1 MKIRNKLVIGFTAIV
16 LFSGAMGFTAVDG
29 ILRTSRLTTELFE
42 YPLMASSFARSAQA
56 AFVRIRLAGENTPVI
71 VAHERAVREDLST
84 VSERLRDPAGAALI
98 THMAST
104 PEYADI
110 PGWRNSFV
118 KINKSLT
125 AYRKQY
131 SRGLTRLNQ
140 SGPR

>member
-42 YPLMASSFARSAQA
+42 YPLMANSFARSAQT

-71 VAHERAVREDLST
+71 AAHERAVREDLSI

-98 THMAST
+98 THIESGLERLAH
-104 PEYADI
+104 
-110 PGWRNSFV
+110 
-118 KINKSLT
+118 L
-125 AYRKQY
+125 RK
-131 SRGLTRLNQ
+131 T
-140 SGPR
+140 